1 MAEEPTPPAADPEVE
16 GTFLAG
22 AVRGVRMWEA
32 DKARGGHPRLRGFG
46 GWHWQPFGRP
56 SVAECLSPSG
66 KKEKSH
72 RDASAPAI
80 GCTCGLY
87 AHHPW
92 ARDAWQDFDLLSGS
106 GPNSQRDD
114 WILGVVE
121 AWGHLE
127 VHADGFRAQRA
138 RPVLLIGAA
147 DADPEAL
154 DLIRRMGEEYR
165 CGWQAVDSVEALEDL
180 LDRVEGGLD
189 RGLVGELVESAVPE
203 HHYTNYPPYV
213 PPPPLEWE
221 NWRDRPRIVLE
232 AIGKVSST
240 TLDWTKGLFEFFF
253 TSLFFLFALLVNLT
267 MYGIVI
273 WLVVYIAIEII
284 KDL

>member
-1 MAEEPTPPAADPEVE
+1 M
-16 GTFLAG
+16 
-22 AVRGVRMWEA
+22 
-32 DKARGGHPRLRGFG
+32 
-46 GWHWQPFGRP
+46 
-56 SVAECLSPSG
+56 
-66 KKEKSH
+66 
-72 RDASAPAI
+72 
-80 GCTCGLY
+80 
-87 AHHPW
+87 
-92 ARDAWQDFDLLSGS
+92 
-106 GPNSQRDD
+106 
-114 WILGVVE
+114 VE

-253 TSLFFLFALLVNLT
+253 TSLFFLFALLINLT

-273 WLVVYIAIEII
+273 WLAVYIAIEII